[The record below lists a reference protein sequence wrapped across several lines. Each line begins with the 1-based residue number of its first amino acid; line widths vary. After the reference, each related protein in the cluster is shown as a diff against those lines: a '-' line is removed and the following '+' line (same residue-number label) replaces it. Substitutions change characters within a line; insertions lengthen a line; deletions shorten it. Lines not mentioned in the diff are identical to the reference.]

1 MSVTPATPADFSSFL
16 VTAFTGFASGFLVSI
31 PVGPINVSIVNEGA
45 RRGFGWAF
53 LIGLGATIMEVIY
66 CAIAFAGFT
75 HLFDSRWIKA
85 TMELVSFL
93 LMLFLGVKYLLA
105 HSLPATTRSVETVE
119 HRLHPHTAFWT
130 GFVRCLGNPG
140 VLLFWLTISATFI
153 SHEWMDDT
161 WSSRAACLGGVAL
174 GCFLWFTLLSFLVSR
189 SHGKFSTNTL
199 LRMSQFSGASVLAVA
214 IVTGVRLVRL
224 LAHH

>member
-1 MSVTPATPADFSSFL
+1 MPDFASYL
-16 VTAFTGFASGFLVSI
+16 KPAFTGLAFGFLVSI
-31 PVGPINVSIVNEGA
+31 PVGPINISIVNEGA

-66 CAIAFAGFT
+66 CAIAFAGFA

-93 LMLFLGVKYLLA
+93 LMLFLGLKYLLA
-105 HSLPATTRSVETVE
+105 HSLPATTRSIETVE

-130 GFVRCLGNPG
+130 GLVRCLGNPG
-140 VLLFWLTISATFI
+140 VLLFWITFSTMFI

-161 WSSRAACLGGVAL
+161 WLSKGACVIGVAL
-174 GCFLWFTLLSFLVSR
+174 GCFAWFTLLSFMVSR
-189 SHGKFSTNTL
+189 GHGRFSTNTL
-199 LRMSQFSGASVLAVA
+199 LRMSQCSGASVLVVA
-214 IVTGVRLVRL
+214 IVTGVRLIIL

>member
-1 MSVTPATPADFSSFL
+1 MPPFSSYL
-16 VTAFTGFASGFLVSI
+16 LAAFTGFASGFLVSI
-31 PVGPINVSIVNEGA
+31 PVGPINISIVNEGA

-66 CAIAFAGFT
+66 CAVAFAGFT
-75 HLFDSRWIKA
+75 QMFDSRWIKA

-105 HSLPATTRSVETVE
+105 HSLPATTRSIETFE

-140 VLLFWLTISATFI
+140 VLLFWITISATFV

-161 WSSRAACLGGVAL
+161 WQSKGTCLLGVTL
-174 GCFLWFTLLSFLVSR
+174 GCFAWFTLLSFLASR
-189 SHGKFSTNTL
+189 GHGRFSTHTL
-199 LRMSQFSGASVLAVA
+199 LRMSQCSGASVLGVA

>member
-1 MSVTPATPADFSSFL
+1 MANLSDYLIA
-16 VTAFTGFASGFLVSI
+16 AFTGFVSGFLVSI
-31 PVGPINVSIVNEGA
+31 PVGPINISIVNEGA

-75 HLFDSRWIKA
+75 HLFDSRVVKA

-93 LMLFLGVKYLLA
+93 LMMFLGVKYLFA
-105 HSLPATTRSVETVE
+105 HSLPATTRSVESFE

-140 VLLFWLTISATFI
+140 VLLFWITISATFI
-153 SHEWMDDT
+153 SHDWMDDT
-161 WSSRAACLGGVAL
+161 WQSKGMCLLGVTL
-174 GCFLWFTLLSFLVSR
+174 GCFSWFTLLSFLVSR
-189 SHGKFSTNTL
+189 GHGRFSTTTL
-199 LRMSQFSGASVLAVA
+199 LRMSQFSGASLLMVSLVM
-214 IVTGVRLVRL
+214 GGRLVKL
-224 LAHH
+224 LAHR

>member
-1 MSVTPATPADFSSFL
+1 MANLSDYLVPAL
-16 VTAFTGFASGFLVSI
+16 TGFASGFLVSI
-31 PVGPINVSIVNEGA
+31 PVGPINISIVNEGA

-75 HLFDSRWIKA
+75 HLFDSRVVKA

-93 LMLFLGVKYLLA
+93 LMFFLGVKYLLA
-105 HSLPATTRSVETVE
+105 HSLPATTRSVESIE

-140 VLLFWLTISATFI
+140 VLLFWITISATFI
-153 SHEWMDDT
+153 SHDWMDDT
-161 WSSRAACLGGVAL
+161 WQSKGVCLLGVTL
-174 GCFLWFTLLSFLVSR
+174 GCFSWFTLLSFLVSR
-189 SHGKFSTNTL
+189 GHGRFSTNTL
-199 LRMSQFSGASVLAVA
+199 VRMSQFSGASLL
-214 IVTGVRLVRL
+214 IVSLVMGGRLVKL
-224 LAHH
+224 LAHR

>member
-1 MSVTPATPADFSSFL
+1 MAHLAEYL
-16 VTAFTGFASGFLVSI
+16 VAAVTGFVSGFLVSI
-31 PVGPINVSIVNEGA
+31 PVGPINISIVNEGA

-75 HLFDSRWIKA
+75 HLFDSRVVKA

-93 LMLFLGVKYLLA
+93 LMFFLGVKYLLA
-105 HSLPATTRSVETVE
+105 HSLPATTRSVESIE

-140 VLLFWLTISATFI
+140 VLLFWITISATFI
-153 SHEWMDDT
+153 SHDWMDDT
-161 WSSRAACLGGVAL
+161 WQSKGVCLLGVTL
-174 GCFLWFTLLSFLVSR
+174 GCFSWFTLLSFLVSR
-189 SHGKFSTNTL
+189 GHGRFSTNTL
-199 LRMSQFSGASVLAVA
+199 VRMSQFSGASLL
-214 IVTGVRLVRL
+214 IVSLVMGGRLVKL
-224 LAHH
+224 LAHR

>member
-1 MSVTPATPADFSSFL
+1 MPDFSSYL
-16 VTAFTGFASGFLVSI
+16 VPAFTGFASGFLVSI
-31 PVGPINVSIVNEGA
+31 PVGPINISIVNEGA

-53 LIGLGATIMEVIY
+53 LIGLGATLMEVNY
-66 CAIAFAGFT
+66 CAVAFAGFT

-105 HSLPATTRSVETVE
+105 HSLPATSKSIETVE
-119 HRLHPHTAFWT
+119 HRFHPHTAFWT
-130 GFVRCLGNPG
+130 GFVRCLGNPN
-140 VLLFWLTISATFI
+140 VLLFWITISATFI

-161 WSSRAACLGGVAL
+161 WRSKGACLGGVAL
-174 GCFLWFTLLSFLVSR
+174 GSLLWFTLLSYLVSR
-189 SHGKFSTNTL
+189 GHGKFSTNTL
-199 LRMSQFSGASVLAVA
+199 LRMSQFSGGSALVVA
-214 IVTGVRLVRL
+214 IVTGVELVRL

>member
-1 MSVTPATPADFSSFL
+1 MANLSDYL
-16 VTAFTGFASGFLVSI
+16 VPAFTGFVSGFLVSI
-31 PVGPINVSIVNEGA
+31 PVGPINVCIVNEGA

-75 HLFDSRWIKA
+75 HLFDSRVVKA

-93 LMLFLGVKYLLA
+93 LMFFLGVKYLLA
-105 HSLPATTRSVETVE
+105 HSLPATTRSVESVE

-140 VLLFWLTISATFI
+140 VLLWWITISATFI
-153 SHEWMDDT
+153 SHDWMDDN
-161 WSSRAACLGGVAL
+161 WQSKGMCLLGVTF
-174 GCFLWFTLLSFLVSR
+174 GCFSWFTLLSFLVSR
-189 SHGKFSTNTL
+189 GHGRFSTTTL
-199 LRMSQFSGASVLAVA
+199 LRMSQFSGASLL
-214 IVTGVRLVRL
+214 IVSLVMGGRLVKL
-224 LAHH
+224 LAHR

>member
-1 MSVTPATPADFSSFL
+1 MTNLLDYL
-16 VTAFTGFASGFLVSI
+16 VAALTGFVSGFLVSI
-31 PVGPINVSIVNEGA
+31 PVGPINISIVNEGA
-45 RRGFGWAF
+45 RRGFIWAF

-75 HLFDSRWIKA
+75 QLFDSRVIKA

-105 HSLPATTRSVETVE
+105 HSLPATTRSVESIE

-140 VLLFWLTISATFI
+140 VLLFWITISATFI
-153 SHEWMDDT
+153 SHDWMDDT
-161 WSSRAACLGGVAL
+161 WQSKGICLLGVTL
-174 GCFLWFTLLSFLVSR
+174 GCFSWFTLLSFLVSR
-189 SHGKFSTNTL
+189 GHGRFSTNTL
-199 LRMSQFSGASVLAVA
+199 LRMSQFSGATLL
-214 IVTGVRLVRL
+214 IVSLVMGGRLVKL
-224 LAHH
+224 LAHR

>member
-1 MSVTPATPADFSSFL
+1 MSVTPATPPDFSSYL

>member
-1 MSVTPATPADFSSFL
+1 MANLSDYL
-16 VTAFTGFASGFLVSI
+16 VTVFTGFVSGFLVSI
-31 PVGPINVSIVNEGA
+31 PVGPINISIVNEGA
-45 RRGFGWAF
+45 RRGFIWAF

-75 HLFDSRWIKA
+75 QLFDSRVIKA

-105 HSLPATTRSVETVE
+105 HSLPATTRSVESIE

-140 VLLFWLTISATFI
+140 VLLFWVTISATFT
-153 SHEWMDDT
+153 SHDWMNDT
-161 WSSRAACLGGVAL
+161 WQSKGMCLLGVTL
-174 GCFLWFTLLSFLVSR
+174 GCFSWFTLLSFLVSR
-189 SHGKFSTNTL
+189 GHGRFSTTTL
-199 LRMSQFSGASVLAVA
+199 LRMSQFSGASLL
-214 IVTGVRLVRL
+214 IVSLVMGGRLVKQ
-224 LAHH
+224 LAQR

>member
-1 MSVTPATPADFSSFL
+1 MAHLFDCL
-16 VTAFTGFASGFLVSI
+16 VTAFTGFVSGFLVSI
-31 PVGPINVSIVNEGA
+31 PVGPINISIVNEGA

-75 HLFDSRWIKA
+75 HLFDSRIVKA

-93 LMLFLGVKYLLA
+93 LMLFLGVKYLFA
-105 HSLPATTRSVETVE
+105 HSLPATTRSVESIE

-140 VLLFWLTISATFI
+140 VLLFWITISATFI
-153 SHEWMDDT
+153 SHDWMDDT
-161 WSSRAACLGGVAL
+161 LQSKGICLLGMTL
-174 GCFLWFTLLSFLVSR
+174 GCFSWFTLLSFLVSR
-189 SHGKFSTNTL
+189 GQGRFSTTTL
-199 LRMSQFSGASVLAVA
+199 LRMSQFSGASLLVVSLFL
-214 IVTGVRLVRL
+214 GGRLVKL
-224 LAHH
+224 LAHR